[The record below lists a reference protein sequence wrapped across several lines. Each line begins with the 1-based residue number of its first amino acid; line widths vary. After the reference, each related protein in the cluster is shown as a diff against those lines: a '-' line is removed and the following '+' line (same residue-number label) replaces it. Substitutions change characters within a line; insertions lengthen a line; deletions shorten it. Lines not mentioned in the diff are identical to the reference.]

1 MLDSMRKRARD
12 SVTLKVVFGAIVVVF
27 VFWGIGTVGFEERQV
42 VARVNDQIIS
52 AADFERAYQGVARA
66 YRENTKAEIPE
77 EFLRQRVLDQMIT
90 VELLNQEARKL
101 GLEVGEE
108 ELRDSIAA
116 IPAFQVEGR
125 FSKDLYLRTLQANG
139 LKPSDFED
147 LQRRETLAAKV
158 QDLVTAGVHVSEA
171 ELLDLYKYENARVTL
186 RFVRVPASQFVEQVT
201 FEETDVS
208 ALYEADK
215 ERFREPERAR
225 IRYLIFT
232 PEFFRAQVEPSDEEV
247 RDYYETHIDQ
257 YRRPEEVRVR
267 QIVLKR
273 PADAS
278 EEQLAELRGRAGGLL
293 ERARGGAD
301 FAALAR
307 EASEDA
313 SAESGGDLGLVG
325 RGVLPNAVEQ
335 AAFALEP
342 GAVSELIE
350 TDTGIYILTVTEKN
364 PEKVE
369 ALETVR
375 SSIEDALRGQRA
387 RGLALQRAE
396 EAHEKLLNGA
406 TLDTVAGEIGLTVQ
420 TPDPF
425 SRTEPAGE
433 IGSAPPLT
441 DAVFATP
448 AGELGEIVTLDSGY
462 VLFQVSERIASR
474 VPDLEEVRPR
484 VEALL
489 REKRAREA
497 ARAKAEE
504 LLKRLKDM
512 SPPDLDALAAGEGL
526 SVEESG
532 QIGRM
537 GPYVPNL
544 GNAPDLKEAAFRLTA
559 ESPVAPAVYDAAG
572 DAVVAVLQEQ
582 IPADESR
589 FADDRGPLEERVRQQ
604 KQNAALQQFLA
615 ELKKKAQIV
624 SGQGAASGQG
634 GLS

>member
-1 MLDSMRKRARD
+1 VLDSMRKRARD
-12 SVTLKVVFGAIVVVF
+12 SVALKVVFGAIVVVF

-42 VARVNDQIIS
+42 IARVNDQVIS
-52 AADFERAYQGVARA
+52 AADFERSYQAVARA
-66 YRENTKAEIPE
+66 YRENSPAEIPE
-77 EFLRQRVLDQMIT
+77 EFLRQRVLDQLIT
-90 VELLNQEARKL
+90 VELLNQEAQKL

-116 IPAFQVEGR
+116 IPAFQLEGR

-139 LKPSDFED
+139 LKPSDFES
-147 LQRRETLAAKV
+147 LQRRDALAQKV
-158 QDLVTAGVHVSEA
+158 QDLVAAGVHVSET
-171 ELLDLYKYENARVTL
+171 ELLDLYKYENARVTV
-186 RFVRVPASQFVEQVT
+186 RFLRVPASKFVEQVT
-201 FEETDVS
+201 FEEADVN

-232 PEFFRAQVEPSDEEV
+232 PEFFRARVEPTDEEV
-247 RDYYETHIDQ
+247 RDYYEAHIDQ

-278 EEQLAELRGRAGGLL
+278 EEQLAELRRRAGALL

-301 FAALAR
+301 FSVLAR

-325 RGVLPNAVEQ
+325 RGVLPGAVEQ

-350 TDTGIYILTVTEKN
+350 TDTGIYIVTVTEKN
-364 PEKVE
+364 PERIE
-369 ALETVR
+369 SLEDAR
-375 SSIEDALRGQRA
+375 SGIEDAVRGQRA
-387 RGLALQRAE
+387 RGLALARAE

-406 TLDTVAGEIGLTVQ
+406 ALDAVASEVGLTIQ
-420 TPDPF
+420 APDPF
-425 SRTEPAGE
+425 ARTEPAGE
-433 IGSAPPLT
+433 IGSVPAMT

-462 VLFQVSERIASR
+462 VVFQVAERLPSR
-474 VPDLEEVRPR
+474 VPDLQEVRPQ
-484 VEALL
+484 VETLL

-497 ARAKAEE
+497 ARTKAEE
-504 LLKRLKDM
+504 LLERLKGA
-512 SPPDLDALAAGEGL
+512 SPPDLDALAATEGL
-526 SVEESG
+526 GVEESG

-537 GPYVPNL
+537 GPYVPNV

-559 ESPVAPAVYDAAG
+559 ESPVAPAVYDVSG
-572 DAVVAVLQEQ
+572 DAVIAVLQER

-589 FADDRGPLEERVRQQ
+589 FADERGPLEERVRQQ
-604 KQNAALQQFLA
+604 EQNAALQQFLA
-615 ELKKKAQIV
+615 ELKKQAQIV
-624 SGQGAASGQG
+624 SGQGAASGPG
-634 GLS
+634 GVS